1 MLRCCIGNFR
11 NPWESPFLQKTE
23 YTGGV
28 YGLTLALGLGLGAP
42 SLAWGAPVTTE
53 TQPTNQ
59 NNASATQA
67 VNIENKADTTAQG
80 TDAYV
85 TYDSEGNLI
94 AGKSNEVVKIQE
106 DKDAG
111 YTRVEDQ
118 PENVAMGTRNSIGK
132 FGHAQDPLKPVSGND
147 SYAYQDMDYKWV
159 TTRVYNPET
168 KQYEDRQIKVHS
180 LVPGQYMDDEHN
192 VRAKMPQRN
201 DYANYD
207 DYLAAY
213 KIYQDV
219 AQYYNGDKTS
229 RSYYTS
235 GATAV
240 GVDNIAEGDRSTAIG
255 NNARV
260 LSTPAS
266 YYIDQEGKLTRDQDA
281 AHYFLDKDGN
291 VTTTPQYVKNP
302 DGTYYRD
309 QDGHYVKTS
318 FMTVTRMTD
327 SSDAVAVGSDVQA
340 EGRSAVAV
348 GHNSHSQEYGVAVGD
363 DSNAAY
369 MGVAIG
375 HTNDAQYSS
384 VAVGH
389 DNHAPGYYDTTA
401 GTSNTTHGDY
411 SSAIGYGN
419 NVDGDKQNDGSQRTA
434 QKSHAYGASNTITG
448 DYDVILGNS
457 NTITGDYAMAL
468 GNDAKA
474 LANGA
479 AALGKQAEASGED
492 ALALGNGSKAT
503 AKEALALGDGAQ
515 AEGAESLAL
524 GKGARASLQGSVAL
538 GSGAVADRESGAKGY
553 DMVTGKETT
562 ETSSAWVSTGNAISI
577 GSGSTLT
584 RQITGVAAG
593 SQDTDA
599 VNVAQL
605 KKAMSAMNGLD
616 YTIYT
621 GGSRSGGSYV
631 TTGRKQVADFGS
643 NGSMKLDFGD
653 GLTASLVDGNVVHVG
668 LDQDF
673 IQNNPLFKGEKGE
686 KGDPGIPGARGEK
699 GEKGDKGDTG
709 VAGPQG
715 IPGEKGEKGDKGDTG
730 ATGPQG
736 IPGEKGEKGDK
747 GDIGAAGPQGI
758 PGEKGEK
765 GDKGDTG
772 AAGPQGIPGEKG
784 EKGDKGD
791 TGAAGPQGVPGEK
804 GEKGDKGFSPIAN
817 VSTDK
822 ENGTTTITITDENGT
837 TTATLPSGTGG
848 RKFQGDDG
856 QEVKV
861 GMGETLHLKGGAA
874 EISDANN
881 IGIVKGDDNT
891 LNIRLA
897 KDLTGLASVTTGNT
911 TINNGGLTV
920 KTGDANRTITVQDGN
935 VNMGGNQI
943 HNVAPG
949 TAPTDAVNVSQ
960 LQQTGRAI
968 NQMGSSL
975 DKLGTRVDRVGANSA
990 ALAALHPLDFDPD
1003 DKLDFAVGAGNYSGA
1018 NAVALGA
1025 FYRPNEDVM
1034 FSLGGSTGG
1043 GENMINLGA
1052 TFKIGQH
1059 NHVSNSRVAMAKE
1072 IRDLK
1077 ATVGKLAQ
1085 MVNTLA
1091 GKPVVSGSG
1100 AEHHVLFPDVPKNH
1114 WAYDYV
1120 TKLAK
1125 AGIVEG
1131 YEDGEFKGNRMMSRY
1146 EFAAMVYRAITA
1158 GAASNPELNKDG
1170 TLDRLV
1176 DEFSGELQY
1185 ITVAVVDKDKNG
1197 KPTIERVRTV
1207 EDEREHHR
1215 K

>member
-709 VAGPQG
+709 
-715 IPGEKGEKGDKGDTG
+715 
-730 ATGPQG
+730 
-736 IPGEKGEKGDK
+736 
-747 GDIGAAGPQGI
+747 AAGPQGI
-758 PGEKGEK
+758 
-765 GDKGDTG
+765 
-772 AAGPQGIPGEKG
+772 
-784 EKGDKGD
+784 
-791 TGAAGPQGVPGEK
+791 PGEK

-968 NQMGSSL
+968 NQLGSSL

-1043 GENMINLGA
+1043 GENMVNLGA
-1052 TFKIGQH
+1052 TFKLGQH

-1077 ATVGKLAQ
+1077 ALVARQDGEMQQLKTLMNQ
-1085 MVNTLA
+1085 LA
-1091 GKPVVSGSG
+1091 GKPVIRVDKD
-1100 AEHHVLFPDVPKNH
+1100 ALFPDIPENH
-1114 WAYDYV
+1114 WAYEYV
-1120 TKLAK
+1120 IKLAR
-1125 AGIVEG
+1125 AGIIEG
-1131 YEDGEFKGNRMMSRY
+1131 YEDGQFKGDRMMTRY
-1146 EFAAMVYRAITA
+1146 EFAALLYRAIMA
-1158 GAASNPELNKDG
+1158 GAAANPDLNQDG
-1170 TLDRLV
+1170 TLGKLV
-1176 DEFSGELQY
+1176 KEFDGELKY
-1185 ITVAVVDKDKNG
+1185 IRIDVIEKDKHG

-1207 EDEREHHR
+1207 EDSEKHHG

>member
-699 GEKGDKGDTG
+699 GEKGDKG
-709 VAGPQG
+709 
-715 IPGEKGEKGDKGDTG
+715 
-730 ATGPQG
+730 
-736 IPGEKGEKGDK
+736 
-747 GDIGAAGPQGI
+747 
-758 PGEKGEK
+758 
-765 GDKGDTG
+765 
-772 AAGPQGIPGEKG
+772 
-784 EKGDKGD
+784 
-791 TGAAGPQGVPGEK
+791 
-804 GEKGDKGFSPIAN
+804 FSPIAN

-968 NQMGSSL
+968 NQLGSSL

-1043 GENMINLGA
+1043 GENMVNLGA
-1052 TFKIGQH
+1052 TFKLGQH

-1077 ATVGKLAQ
+1077 ALVARQDGEMQQLKTLMNQ
-1085 MVNTLA
+1085 LA
-1091 GKPVVSGSG
+1091 GKPVMRVDKD
-1100 AEHHVLFPDVPKNH
+1100 ALFPDIPENH
-1114 WAYDYV
+1114 WAYEYV
-1120 TKLAK
+1120 IKLAR
-1125 AGIVEG
+1125 AGIIEG
-1131 YEDGEFKGNRMMSRY
+1131 YEDGQFKGDRMMTRY
-1146 EFAAMVYRAITA
+1146 EFAALLYRAIMA
-1158 GAASNPELNKDG
+1158 GAAANPDLNQDG
-1170 TLDRLV
+1170 TLGKLV
-1176 DEFSGELQY
+1176 KEFDGELKY
-1185 ITVAVVDKDKNG
+1185 IRIDVIEKDKHG

-1207 EDEREHHR
+1207 EDSEKHHG

>member
-118 PENVAMGTRNSIGK
+118 PENVSMGTRNSIGK

-709 VAGPQG
+709 
-715 IPGEKGEKGDKGDTG
+715 
-730 ATGPQG
+730 
-736 IPGEKGEKGDK
+736 
-747 GDIGAAGPQGI
+747 AAGPQGI
-758 PGEKGEK
+758 
-765 GDKGDTG
+765 
-772 AAGPQGIPGEKG
+772 
-784 EKGDKGD
+784 
-791 TGAAGPQGVPGEK
+791 PGEK

-968 NQMGSSL
+968 NQLGSSL

-1043 GENMINLGA
+1043 GENMVNLGA
-1052 TFKIGQH
+1052 TFKLGQH

-1077 ATVGKLAQ
+1077 ALVARQDGEMQQLKTLMNQ
-1085 MVNTLA
+1085 LA
-1091 GKPVVSGSG
+1091 GKPVIRVDKD
-1100 AEHHVLFPDVPKNH
+1100 ALFPDIPENH
-1114 WAYDYV
+1114 WAYEYV
-1120 TKLAK
+1120 IKLAR
-1125 AGIVEG
+1125 AGIIEG
-1131 YEDGEFKGNRMMSRY
+1131 YEDGQFKGDRMMTRY
-1146 EFAAMVYRAITA
+1146 EFAALLYRAIMA
-1158 GAASNPELNKDG
+1158 GAAANPDLNQDG
-1170 TLDRLV
+1170 TLGKLV
-1176 DEFSGELQY
+1176 KEFDGELKY
-1185 ITVAVVDKDKNG
+1185 IRIDVIEKDKHG

-1207 EDEREHHR
+1207 EDSEKHHG